1 MRNLIDIIKEMEQ
14 VNESPEEVRSAIVDR
29 VQNMSDEQDLTDVL
43 KYTNRFNIK
52 QDVSQFANLRK
63 YKDVV
68 SKVLLKSLAN
78 ANLPT
83 DQVRDFLKKLSTD
96 GIINTGVLLTP
107 GVPHSIDSIIDSN
120 YRSEFDAIKG
130 DLYTQLGGKH
140 TGEKGSVGNGEFL
153 LSIMS
158 PKINRSGGGTGDLD
172 IDGTTVEL
180 KAGKNGRIGPEGT
193 QQLYGRFKREFLPV
207 IEKLVPEKASLATN
221 PADFNFTRLPFF
233 TEFFETEH
241 NVKEALSHMLKMIYP
256 DYDTRSIADI
266 VVGGGGVIN
275 KDELKSE
282 MLKASYSSYQK
293 AKGFDGIMIM
303 NADVTTFLYINTP
316 EQMAKAASSLGA
328 ILPRWEDKQSDSIK
342 VSLLKGSAI
351 PAEPIPAVINEPPDN
366 IQASAGGVA
375 AEPLGTKNTMG
386 RTRRKKT

>member
-1 MRNLIDIIKEMEQ
+1 
-14 VNESPEEVRSAIVDR
+14 
-29 VQNMSDEQDLTDVL
+29 
-43 KYTNRFNIK
+43 
-52 QDVSQFANLRK
+52 
-63 YKDVV
+63 
-68 SKVLLKSLAN
+68 
-78 ANLPT
+78 
-83 DQVRDFLKKLSTD
+83 
-96 GIINTGVLLTP
+96 
-107 GVPHSIDSIIDSN
+107 
-120 YRSEFDAIKG
+120 
-130 DLYTQLGGKH
+130 
-140 TGEKGSVGNGEFL
+140 
-153 LSIMS
+153 
-158 PKINRSGGGTGDLD
+158 
-172 IDGTTVEL
+172 VEL

-386 RTRRKKT
+386 RTNRDKSRNKT